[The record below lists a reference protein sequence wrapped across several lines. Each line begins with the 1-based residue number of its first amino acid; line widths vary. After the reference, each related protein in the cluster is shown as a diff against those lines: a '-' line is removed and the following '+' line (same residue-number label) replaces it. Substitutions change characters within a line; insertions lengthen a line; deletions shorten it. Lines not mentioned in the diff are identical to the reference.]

1 MLKWM
6 SGAVLLLSMA
16 AAAMAG
22 QIEIPNYDTARDD
35 FFWPKLYST
44 GGFTLYC
51 GAWFANA
58 PRLDGRFPARAG
70 LNVEH
75 VYPASWML
83 KTAGCP
89 TENRKQCRAISEAFN
104 FMEADLHNLY
114 PAISFINGARS
125 NHPFDMIDGED
136 HMFDSCDFERV
147 NDLVEPR
154 PQARGNIARAYFYMH
169 KTYDLP
175 VPDAM
180 KPLLLQWHKDDPVS
194 EAERRRNKKIDELQG
209 TRNAFIDDPALAD
222 TLGF

>member
-1 MLKWM
+1 MLRWI
-6 SGAVLLLSMA
+6 SGAVLMLFTIA
-16 AAAMAG
+16 AALAG
-22 QIEIPNYDTARDD
+22 QTTIPNYKKARDD

-51 GAWFANA
+51 GAWFANH
-58 PRLDGRFPARAG
+58 PSLDGKFPARAG

-89 TENRKQCRAISEAFN
+89 TETRTQCRAISEDFN
-104 FMEADLHNLY
+104 LMEADLHNLY

-125 NHPFDMIDGED
+125 NHPFAEIDGED
-136 HMFDSCDFERV
+136 HMFDSCDFERASA
-147 NDLVEPR
+147 LVEPR
-154 PQARGNIARAYFYMH
+154 PEARGNIARAIFHMH
-169 KTYDLP
+169 KEYGLP

-194 EAERRRNKKIDELQG
+194 EAERRRNKKIDEIQE